1 MNMCSLLI
9 SAAGAFK
16 KCTRNHKLWQEHI
29 CPIYMCALMF
39 VRIKCCESCPFY
51 RVAHNSFKQITF
63 SQIHF
68 MTGVGPK
75 GNLQKV

>member
-9 SAAGAFK
+9 SAPEAFK
-16 KCTRNHKLWQEHI
+16 KCTKNHKLWQEHI
-29 CPIYMCALMF
+29 CPIYMCAVKF
-39 VRIKCCESCPFY
+39 V

-68 MTGVGPK
+68 MTDLGSK